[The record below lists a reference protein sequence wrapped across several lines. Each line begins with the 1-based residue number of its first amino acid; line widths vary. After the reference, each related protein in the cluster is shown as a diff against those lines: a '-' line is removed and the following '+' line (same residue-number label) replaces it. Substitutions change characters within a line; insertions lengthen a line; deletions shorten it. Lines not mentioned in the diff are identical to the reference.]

1 VVVEQGETQ
10 TYTIIVE
17 IQELLQQLPVALL
30 RLLVVVVDQR
40 KLLVNQVDRVEVK
53 EEVMLEQVLELL
65 DKEILVEIKLLV
77 QVVVVVAAQV
87 L

>member
-10 TYTIIVE
+10 TYLIIVE

-40 KLLVNQVDRVEVK
+40 KLLVNQVDLEEVK
-53 EEVMLEQVLELL
+53 EEV
-65 DKEILVEIKLLV
+65 I
-77 QVVVVVAAQV
+77 
-87 L
+87 